1 VPGVAGSTASPPD
14 RRVGVLVSGSGTNLQ
29 ALLDDPAIGPHVVVV
44 ISDRPGVRALDRAAA
59 AGVESVVVDP
69 ADHGDREAH
78 TKAMVTELDARG
90 VDVVVSAGYMR
101 ILGPEAVERW
111 RGRFLN
117 VHPALLP
124 AFPGMH
130 GVDDALAAGV
140 KITGV
145 TVHLVDEGVDSGPV
159 VCQEAVEIRDDDTWD
174 SLEERIHAAEH
185 RQLPKAVRAL
195 MEGRLRMEGRKVTIA
210 EPTS

>member
-1 VPGVAGSTASPPD
+1 MAGSTASPPD

-130 GVDDALAAGV
+130 GVADALAAGV

>member
-1 VPGVAGSTASPPD
+1 
-14 RRVGVLVSGSGTNLQ
+14 
-29 ALLDDPAIGPHVVVV
+29 
-44 ISDRPGVRALDRAAA
+44 
-59 AGVESVVVDP
+59 
-69 ADHGDREAH
+69 
-78 TKAMVTELDARG
+78 MVTEMDARG

-130 GVDDALAAGV
+130 GVADALAAGV

>member
-1 VPGVAGSTASPPD
+1 MAGSTASPPD

-78 TKAMVTELDARG
+78 TKAMVTEMDARG

-130 GVDDALAAGV
+130 GVADALAAGV

>member
-1 VPGVAGSTASPPD
+1 MAGSTASPPD

-117 VHPALLP
+117 IHPALLP

-130 GVDDALAAGV
+130 GAADALAAGV

-195 MEGRLRMEGRKVTIA
+195 MEGRLRVEGRKVTIA
-210 EPTS
+210 EPTR

>member
-1 VPGVAGSTASPPD
+1 MAGSTASPPD

-78 TKAMVTELDARG
+78 TKAMVTEMDARG

-130 GVDDALAAGV
+130 GVADALAAGV

-195 MEGRLRMEGRKVTIA
+195 MEGRLRVEGRKVTIA